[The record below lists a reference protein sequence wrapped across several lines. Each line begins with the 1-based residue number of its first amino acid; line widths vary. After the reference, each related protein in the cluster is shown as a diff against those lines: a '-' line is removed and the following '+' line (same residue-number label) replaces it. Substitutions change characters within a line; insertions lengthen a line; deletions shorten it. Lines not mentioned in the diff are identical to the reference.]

1 MKKVAING
9 FGRIG
14 RAFFRIAYGKG
25 NLDIVAINDPFIT
38 PEQARYLLTYDTVYH
53 RYGNKVEYY
62 KEKDVNGDIR
72 DQGII
77 ISGKRIPLLSER
89 DPENLPWGEMEI
101 DVVIESTGKFLT
113 RELASKHLQAGAK
126 KVLLSAPAKDDD
138 IPQIVYGVNT
148 DAYDREKD
156 LIISAASCTTN
167 SLAPVAYVLEKEFGI
182 EHALMSTV
190 HGYTAD
196 QRIVDA
202 PHGKFT
208 RGRTAAANIVPTT
221 TGAATA
227 TTKVIPSLDGKM
239 DGMAFRVPV
248 PTGSVTDFTALLK
261 VDVTKEAIN
270 DAIRSHAAGDLKG
283 ILDVANDPIVS
294 SDVVGETHAS
304 VFDPSWTKI
313 IGKRLVKVVTFYDNE
328 WGYTNQLVRV
338 AKIL

>member
-25 NLDIVAINDPFIT
+25 DLDIVAINDPFIT
-38 PEQARYLLTYDTVYH
+38 PEQARYLLKYDTVYH
-53 RYGNKVEYY
+53 RYDKEVEIVDGNLVI
-62 KEKDVNGDIR
+62 GDN
-72 DQGII
+72 
-77 ISGKRIPLLSER
+77 KPIPLLQEK
-89 DPENLPWGEMEI
+89 DPANLPWSEKGI
-101 DVVIESTGKFLT
+101 DVVIESTGHFLT

-126 KVLLSAPAKDDD
+126 KVLLSAPAKDKD

-148 DAYDREKD
+148 DAYDKAND

-182 EHALMSTV
+182 VHALMSTV

-202 PHGKFT
+202 AHGKFT

-227 TTKVIPSLDGKM
+227 TTKVIPSLKGKM

-248 PTGSVTDFTALLK
+248 PTGSVTDFTAVLK
-261 VDVTKEAIN
+261 VDVEPADIEEKMRDYAQ
-270 DAIRSHAAGDLKG
+270 GQLKDV
-283 ILDVANDPIVS
+283 LDVANDPIVS
-294 SDVVGETHAS
+294 SDIVGETHAS
-304 VFDPSWTKI
+304 VFDPSQTKVI
-313 IGKRLVKVVTFYDNE
+313 DHRLVKVVTFYDNE
-328 WGYTNQLVRV
+328 WGYTNQLIRV
-338 AKIL
+338 AKIF

>member
-25 NLDIVAINDPFIT
+25 DLDIVAINDPFIT
-38 PEQARYLLTYDTVYH
+38 PEQARYLLKYDTVYH
-53 RYGNKVEYY
+53 RYDKEVEIVDGKLVVGDNKP
-62 KEKDVNGDIR
+62 
-72 DQGII
+72 
-77 ISGKRIPLLSER
+77 IPLLQEK
-89 DPENLPWGEMEI
+89 DPMNLPWSEKGI
-101 DVVIESTGKFLT
+101 DVVIESTGHFLT

-126 KVLLSAPAKDDD
+126 KVLLSAPAKDKD

-148 DAYDREKD
+148 DAYDKAND

-182 EHALMSTV
+182 VHALMSTV

-202 PHGKFT
+202 AHGKFT

-227 TTKVIPSLDGKM
+227 TTKVIPSLKGKM

-248 PTGSVTDFTALLK
+248 PTGSVTDFTAVLK
-261 VDVTKEAIN
+261 VDVEPADIEEKMRDYAQ
-270 DAIRSHAAGDLKG
+270 GQLKDV
-283 ILDVANDPIVS
+283 LDVANDPIVS
-294 SDVVGETHAS
+294 SDIVGETHAS
-304 VFDPSWTKI
+304 VFDPSQTKVI
-313 IGKRLVKVVTFYDNE
+313 DHRLVKVVTFYDNE
-328 WGYTNQLVRV
+328 WGYTNQLIRV
-338 AKIL
+338 AKIF

>member
-14 RAFFRIAYGKG
+14 RAFFRISFGKG
-25 NLDIVAINDPFIT
+25 DLDIVAINDPFIS
-38 PEQARYLLTYDTVYH
+38 PEQARYLLMYDSVYH
-53 RYGNKVEYY
+53 RYDKKVEI
-62 KEKDVNGDIR
+62 KDGNLVVDGAI
-72 DQGII
+72 
-77 ISGKRIPLLSER
+77 IPLLREK
-89 DPENLPWGEMEI
+89 DPKDLPWGELGV

-113 RELASKHLQAGAK
+113 REKASLHLAGGAK
-126 KVLLSAPAKDDD
+126 KVLLSAPAKDAD

-148 DAYDREKD
+148 DAYDKEKD

-182 EHALMSTV
+182 VHALMSTV

-196 QRIVDA
+196 QKIVDA
-202 PHGKFT
+202 PHDKFT

-227 TTKVIPSLDGKM
+227 TTKVIPSLKGKM

-248 PTGSVTDFTALLK
+248 PTGSVTDFTAVLK
-261 VDVTKEAIN
+261 VDVKKEDVNQAMR
-270 DAIRSHAAGDLKG
+270 DYASGKKGKLVG

-294 SDVVGETHAS
+294 SDIVGETHAS
-304 VFDPSWTKI
+304 VFDPSWTKVI
-313 IGKRLVKVVTFYDNE
+313 DRRLVKVVTFYDNE

-338 AKIL
+338 ASDF

>member
-25 NLDIVAINDPFIT
+25 DLDIVAINDPFISA
-38 PEQARYLLTYDTVYH
+38 EQARYLLKYDSVYH
-53 RYGNKVEYY
+53 RYDREVEFYEKKDSDGN
-62 KEKDVNGDIR
+62 IT

-77 ISGKRIPLLSER
+77 VSGNEIPILREM
-89 DPENLPWGEMEI
+89 DPKDLPWGEIGI

-113 RELASKHLQAGAK
+113 REKASKHLAGGAK

-138 IPQIVYGVNT
+138 IPQIVYGVNN
-148 DAYDREKD
+148 DAYDKAND

-182 EHALMSTV
+182 VHALMSTV

-227 TTKVIPSLDGKM
+227 TTKVIPSLDRKM

-248 PTGSVTDFTALLK
+248 PTGSVTDFTAVLK
-261 VDVTKEAIN
+261 VDVEPADIEEKMRDYAK
-270 DAIRSHAAGDLKG
+270 GKLKG

-294 SDVVGETHAS
+294 SDIIGETHAS
-304 VFDPSWTKI
+304 VFDPSWTKVI
-313 IGKRLVKVVTFYDNE
+313 DHRLVKVVTFYDNE

>member
-14 RAFFRIAYGKG
+14 RAFFRISFGKG
-25 NLDIVAINDPFIT
+25 DLDIVAINDPFIS
-38 PEQARYLLTYDTVYH
+38 PEQVRYLLMYDSVYH
-53 RYGNKVEYY
+53 RYDKTVEIKDGNLVV
-62 KEKDVNGDIR
+62 DGAT
-72 DQGII
+72 
-77 ISGKRIPLLSER
+77 IPLLQKK
-89 DPENLPWGEMEI
+89 DPKDLPWGKLGV

-113 RELASKHLQAGAK
+113 REKASLHLAGGAK
-126 KVLLSAPAKDDD
+126 KVLLSAPAKDAD

-148 DAYDREKD
+148 DAYDKAKD

-182 EHALMSTV
+182 VHALMSTV

-196 QRIVDA
+196 QKIVDA
-202 PHGKFT
+202 PHDKFT

-227 TTKVIPSLDGKM
+227 TTKVIPSLAGKM

-248 PTGSVTDFTALLK
+248 PTGSVTDFTAVLK
-261 VDVTKEAIN
+261 VDVKKEDVNQAMR
-270 DAIRSHAAGDLKG
+270 DYASGKKGKLVG

-294 SDVVGETHAS
+294 SDIVGEAHAS
-304 VFDPSWTKI
+304 VFDPSWTKVM
-313 IGKRLVKVVTFYDNE
+313 GKRLVKVVTFYDNE

-338 AKIL
+338 ATDF

>member
-14 RAFFRIAYGKG
+14 RAFFRIAFGKG
-25 NLDIVAINDPFIT
+25 DLDIVAINDPFIS
-38 PEQARYLLTYDTVYH
+38 PEQARYLLMYDSVYH
-53 RYGNKVEYY
+53 RYEKKVEI
-62 KEKDVNGDIR
+62 KDGNLVVDGVT
-72 DQGII
+72 
-77 ISGKRIPLLSER
+77 IPLLQEK
-89 DPENLPWGEMEI
+89 DTVNLPWGKMGI

-113 RELASKHLQAGAK
+113 REKASLHLEGGAK
-126 KVLLSAPAKDDD
+126 KVLLSAPPKDAD
-138 IPQIVYGVNT
+138 IPQVVYGVNN
-148 DAYDREKD
+148 DAYDKEKD
-156 LIISAASCTTN
+156 LILSAASCTTN

-182 EHALMSTV
+182 VHALMSTV

-202 PHGKFT
+202 PHAKFT

-248 PTGSVTDFTALLK
+248 PTGSVTDFTAVLK
-261 VDVTKEAIN
+261 VDVTK
-270 DAIRSHAAGDLKG
+270 DAVNKAMRDYATGEKGNLKG

-294 SDVVGETHAS
+294 SDIVGETHAS
-304 VFDPSWTKI
+304 VFDPSWTKV
-313 IGKRLVKVVTFYDNE
+313 IGNRLVKVVTFYDNE

-338 AKIL
+338 ATDF

>member
-1 MKKVAING
+1 MN
-9 FGRIG
+9 
-14 RAFFRIAYGKG
+14 
-25 NLDIVAINDPFIT
+25 N
-38 PEQARYLLTYDTVYH
+38 
-53 RYGNKVEYY
+53 
-62 KEKDVNGDIR
+62 
-72 DQGII
+72 
-77 ISGKRIPLLSER
+77 
-89 DPENLPWGEMEI
+89 
-101 DVVIESTGKFLT
+101 
-113 RELASKHLQAGAK
+113 
-126 KVLLSAPAKDDD
+126 
-138 IPQIVYGVNT
+138 
-148 DAYDREKD
+148 DAYDKAND

-182 EHALMSTV
+182 VHALMSTV

-227 TTKVIPSLDGKM
+227 TTKVIPSLDRKM

-248 PTGSVTDFTALLK
+248 PTGSVTDFTAVLK
-261 VDVTKEAIN
+261 VDVEPADIEEKMRDYAK
-270 DAIRSHAAGDLKG
+270 GKLKG

-294 SDVVGETHAS
+294 SDIIGETHAS
-304 VFDPSWTKI
+304 VFDPSWTKVI
-313 IGKRLVKVVTFYDNE
+313 DHRLVKVVTFYDNE

>member
-14 RAFFRIAYGKG
+14 RAFFRMSFGKG
-25 NLDIVAINDPFIT
+25 NLDIVAINDPFIS
-38 PEQARYLLTYDTVYH
+38 PEQARYLLMYDSVYH
-53 RYGNKVEYY
+53 RYDKKVEI
-62 KEKDVNGDIR
+62 KDGNLVVDGVT
-72 DQGII
+72 
-77 ISGKRIPLLSER
+77 IPLLQEK
-89 DPENLPWGEMEI
+89 DPKDLPWGKLGI

-113 RELASKHLQAGAK
+113 REKASLHLSGGAK
-126 KVLLSAPAKDDD
+126 KVLLSAPAKDAD

-148 DAYDREKD
+148 DAYDKEKD

-182 EHALMSTV
+182 AHALMSTV

-196 QRIVDA
+196 QKIVDA
-202 PHGKFT
+202 PHSKFT

-227 TTKVIPSLDGKM
+227 TTKVIPSLKGKM

-248 PTGSVTDFTALLK
+248 PTGSVTDFTAVLK
-261 VDVTKEAIN
+261 VDVTKEDIN
-270 DAIRSHAAGDLKG
+270 QAMRDYATGKKGNLKG

-294 SDVVGETHAS
+294 SDIVGETHAS
-304 VFDPSWTKI
+304 VFDPSWTKVI
-313 IGKRLVKVVTFYDNE
+313 DKRLVKVVTFYDNE

-338 AKIL
+338 ATNF

>member
-14 RAFFRIAYGKG
+14 RAFFRISFGKG
-25 NLDIVAINDPFIT
+25 DLDIVAINDPFIS
-38 PEQARYLLTYDTVYH
+38 PEQARYLLMYDSVYH
-53 RYGNKVEYY
+53 RYDKKVEI
-62 KEKDVNGDIR
+62 KDGNLVVNGVT
-72 DQGII
+72 
-77 ISGKRIPLLSER
+77 IPLLQEK
-89 DPENLPWGEMEI
+89 DPKDLPWGELGV

-113 RELASKHLQAGAK
+113 REKASLHLAGGAK
-126 KVLLSAPAKDDD
+126 KVLLSAPAKDAD

-148 DAYDREKD
+148 DAYDKATD

-182 EHALMSTV
+182 AHALMSTV

-196 QRIVDA
+196 QKIVDA

-227 TTKVIPSLDGKM
+227 TTKVIPSLKGKM

-248 PTGSVTDFTALLK
+248 PTGSVTDFTAVMK
-261 VDVTKEAIN
+261 VDVDPEKIEKAMRDYASGRKGN
-270 DAIRSHAAGDLKG
+270 LKG

-294 SDVVGETHAS
+294 SDIVGETHAS
-304 VFDPSWTKI
+304 VFDPSWTKVI
-313 IGKRLVKVVTFYDNE
+313 DKRLVKVVTFYDNE

-338 AKIL
+338 ATDF

>member
-14 RAFFRIAYGKG
+14 RAFFRIAFGKG
-25 NLDIVAINDPFIT
+25 DLDIAAINDPFIS
-38 PEQARYLLTYDTVYH
+38 PDQARYLLMYDSVYH
-53 RYGNKVEYY
+53 RYDNKVE
-62 KEKDVNGDIR
+62 IR
-72 DQGII
+72 EGNLVVDGV
-77 ISGKRIPLLSER
+77 SIPLLSEKNPK
-89 DPENLPWGEMEI
+89 DLPWGKMGI

-113 RELASKHLQAGAK
+113 REKASLHLEGGAK
-126 KVLLSAPAKDDD
+126 KVLLSAPAKDKD
-138 IPQIVYGVNT
+138 IPQIVYGVNN
-148 DAYDREKD
+148 DAYDKKKD

-182 EHALMSTV
+182 VHALMSTV

-196 QRIVDA
+196 QKIVDA

-227 TTKVIPSLDGKM
+227 TTKVIPSLAGKM

-248 PTGSVTDFTALLK
+248 PTGSVTDFTAILK
-261 VDVTKEAIN
+261 VDVSPADIEEKMRKYAE
-270 DAIRSHAAGDLKG
+270 GDLKG

-294 SDVVGETHAS
+294 SDIVGETHAS
-304 VFDPSWTKI
+304 VFDPSWTKVI
-313 IGKRLVKVVTFYDNE
+313 DRRLVKVVTFYDNE

-338 AKIL
+338 AKIF

>member
-14 RAFFRIAYGKG
+14 RAFFRIAFGKG
-25 NLDIVAINDPFIT
+25 DLDIVAINDPFIT
-38 PEQARYLLTYDTVYH
+38 PEQARYLLKYDSVYH
-53 RYGNKVEYY
+53 RYDREVGVY
-62 KEKDVNGDIR
+62 KDGEE
-72 DQGII
+72 QGIVV
-77 ISGKRIPLLSER
+77 SEKRIPILREMNPK
-89 DPENLPWGEMEI
+89 DLPWEGKGI

-113 RELASKHLQAGAK
+113 REKASLHLAGGAK

-148 DAYDREKD
+148 DAYDKGKD
-156 LIISAASCTTN
+156 TIISAASCTTN

-182 EHALMSTV
+182 VHALMSTV

-196 QRIVDA
+196 QKIVDA
-202 PHGKFT
+202 PHNKFT

-227 TTKVIPSLDGKM
+227 TTKVIPSLAGKM

-261 VDVTKEAIN
+261 GDVTKEDIEKAMRDYASGKKGN
-270 DAIRSHAAGDLKG
+270 LKG

-294 SDVVGETHAS
+294 SDIVGETHAS
-304 VFDPSWTKI
+304 VFDPSWTKVI
-313 IGKRLVKVVTFYDNE
+313 DKRLVKVVTFYDNE

-338 AKIL
+338 ATAF

>member
-14 RAFFRIAYGKG
+14 RAFFRIAFG
-25 NLDIVAINDPFIT
+25 NGDLDIVAINDPFIT
-38 PEQARYLLTYDTVYH
+38 PEQARYLLKYDTVYH
-53 RYGNKVEYY
+53 RYDKKVEIDGNDLVIDGVHVPLL
-62 KEKDVNGDIR
+62 KEKDPQD
-72 DQGII
+72 
-77 ISGKRIPLLSER
+77 
-89 DPENLPWGEMEI
+89 LPWGEKKI
-101 DVVIESTGKFLT
+101 DVVIESTGQFLT
-113 RELASKHLQAGAK
+113 RELATKHLNAGAK
-126 KVLLSAPAKDDD
+126 KVLLSAPAKDED

-148 DAYDREKD
+148 GAYDKGKD

-182 EHALMSTV
+182 VHALMSTV

-196 QRIVDA
+196 QKIVDA
-202 PHGKFT
+202 PHSKFT

-227 TTKVIPSLDGKM
+227 TTKVIPSLAGKM

-248 PTGSVTDFTALLK
+248 PTGSVTDFTVVLK
-261 VDVTKEAIN
+261 VDVEPADIENKMREYAK
-270 DAIRSHAAGDLKG
+270 GELKDV
-283 ILDVANDPIVS
+283 LDVANDPIVS

-304 VFDPSWTKI
+304 VFDPSWTKVI
-313 IGKRLVKVVTFYDNE
+313 EKRLVKVVTFYDNE

-338 AKIL
+338 AKIF

>member
-25 NLDIVAINDPFIT
+25 DLDIVAINDPFIT
-38 PEQARYLLTYDTVYH
+38 PEQARYLLKYDTVYH
-53 RYGNKVEYY
+53 RYDKEVEIVDGNLVI
-62 KEKDVNGDIR
+62 GDN
-72 DQGII
+72 
-77 ISGKRIPLLSER
+77 KPIPLLQEK
-89 DPENLPWGEMEI
+89 DPVNLPWSEKGI
-101 DVVIESTGKFLT
+101 DVVIESTGHFLT

-126 KVLLSAPAKDDD
+126 KVLLSAPAKDKD

-148 DAYDREKD
+148 DAYDKAND

-182 EHALMSTV
+182 VHALMSTV

-202 PHGKFT
+202 AHGKFT

-227 TTKVIPSLDGKM
+227 TTKVIPSLKGKM

-248 PTGSVTDFTALLK
+248 PTGSVTDFTAVLK
-261 VDVTKEAIN
+261 VDVEPADIEEKMRDYAQ
-270 DAIRSHAAGDLKG
+270 GQLKDV
-283 ILDVANDPIVS
+283 LDVANDPIVS
-294 SDVVGETHAS
+294 SDIVGETHAS
-304 VFDPSWTKI
+304 VFDPSQTKVI
-313 IGKRLVKVVTFYDNE
+313 DHRLVKVVTFYDNE
-328 WGYTNQLVRV
+328 WGYTNQLIRV
-338 AKIL
+338 AKIF

>member
-25 NLDIVAINDPFIT
+25 DLDIVAINDPFIT
-38 PEQARYLLTYDTVYH
+38 PEQARYLLKYDTVYH
-53 RYGNKVEYY
+53 RYDKEVEIVDGNLVI
-62 KEKDVNGDIR
+62 GDN
-72 DQGII
+72 
-77 ISGKRIPLLSER
+77 KPIPLLQEK
-89 DPENLPWGEMEI
+89 DPANLPWSEKGI
-101 DVVIESTGKFLT
+101 DVVIESTGHFLT

-126 KVLLSAPAKDDD
+126 KVLLSAPAKDKD

-148 DAYDREKD
+148 DAYDKAND

-182 EHALMSTV
+182 VHALMSTV

-202 PHGKFT
+202 AHSKFT

-227 TTKVIPSLDGKM
+227 TTKVIPSLKGKM

-248 PTGSVTDFTALLK
+248 PTGSVTDFTAVLK
-261 VDVTKEAIN
+261 VDVEPADIEEKMRDYAQ
-270 DAIRSHAAGDLKG
+270 GQLKDV
-283 ILDVANDPIVS
+283 LDVANDPIVS
-294 SDVVGETHAS
+294 SDIVGETHAS
-304 VFDPSWTKI
+304 VFDPSQTKVI
-313 IGKRLVKVVTFYDNE
+313 DHRLVKVVTFYDNE
-328 WGYTNQLVRV
+328 WGYTNQLRRV
-338 AKIL
+338 AKIF

>member
-14 RAFFRIAYGKG
+14 RAFFRISFGKG
-25 NLDIVAINDPFIT
+25 DLDIVAINDPFIS
-38 PEQARYLLTYDTVYH
+38 PEQARYLLMYDSVYH
-53 RYGNKVEYY
+53 RYDKKVEI
-62 KEKDVNGDIR
+62 KDGNLVVNGVT
-72 DQGII
+72 
-77 ISGKRIPLLSER
+77 IPLLQEK
-89 DPENLPWGEMEI
+89 DPKDLPWGKLGI

-113 RELASKHLQAGAK
+113 REKASLHLAGGAK
-126 KVLLSAPAKDDD
+126 KVLLSAPAKDAD

-148 DAYDREKD
+148 DAYDKAKD

-182 EHALMSTV
+182 AHALMSTV

-196 QRIVDA
+196 QKIVDA

-227 TTKVIPSLDGKM
+227 TTKVIPSLAGKM

-248 PTGSVTDFTALLK
+248 PTGSVTDFTAVMK
-261 VDVTKEAIN
+261 VDVDPEKIEKAMRDYSTGRKGN
-270 DAIRSHAAGDLKG
+270 LKG

-294 SDVVGETHAS
+294 SDIVGETHAC
-304 VFDPSWTKI
+304 VFDPSWTKVI
-313 IGKRLVKVVTFYDNE
+313 DKRLVKVVTFYDNE

-338 AKIL
+338 ATDF

>member
-14 RAFFRIAYGKG
+14 RAFFRIAFGKG
-25 NLDIVAINDPFIT
+25 DLDVVAINDPFIS
-38 PEQARYLLTYDTVYH
+38 PEQARYLLMYDSVYH
-53 RYGNKVEYY
+53 RYDKKVEI
-62 KEKDVNGDIR
+62 EDGNLVVG
-72 DQGII
+72 GVT
-77 ISGKRIPLLSER
+77 IPLLQKK
-89 DPENLPWGEMEI
+89 DPKDLPWGELGV
-101 DVVIESTGKFLT
+101 DVVIESTGHFLT
-113 RELASKHLQAGAK
+113 RELATKHLQAGAK
-126 KVLLSAPAKDDD
+126 KVLLSAPAKDAD

-148 DAYDREKD
+148 DAYDKAKD

-182 EHALMSTV
+182 VHALMSTV

-196 QRIVDA
+196 QKIVDA
-202 PHGKFT
+202 PHDKFT

-227 TTKVIPSLDGKM
+227 TTKVIPSLAGKM

-248 PTGSVTDFTALLK
+248 PTGSVTDFTAVLK
-261 VDVTKEAIN
+261 VDVKKEDVNQAMR
-270 DAIRSHAAGDLKG
+270 DYASGKKGKLVG

-294 SDVVGETHAS
+294 SDIVGEAHAS
-304 VFDPSWTKI
+304 VFDPSWTKVM
-313 IGKRLVKVVTFYDNE
+313 GKRLVKVVTFYDNE

-338 AKIL
+338 ATDF

>member
-14 RAFFRIAYGKG
+14 RAFFRISFG
-25 NLDIVAINDPFIT
+25 NGDLDIVAINDPFIS
-38 PEQARYLLTYDTVYH
+38 PEQARYLLKYDSVYH
-53 RYGNKVEYY
+53 RYDKNVEIENGNLVV
-62 KEKDVNGDIR
+62 D
-72 DQGII
+72 GIT
-77 ISGKRIPLLSER
+77 IPLLQEK
-89 DPENLPWGEMEI
+89 DPKDLPWGELGI
-101 DVVIESTGKFLT
+101 DVVIESTGKFLS
-113 RELASKHLQAGAK
+113 REKASLHLAGGAK

-148 DAYDREKD
+148 DAYDKEKD

-182 EHALMSTV
+182 VHALMSTV

-196 QRIVDA
+196 QKIVDA

-227 TTKVIPSLDGKM
+227 TTKVIPSLAGKM

-261 VDVTKEAIN
+261 VDVTKDDVNKAMRDYATGKKGN
-270 DAIRSHAAGDLKG
+270 FKG
-283 ILDVANDPIVS
+283 ILDVAEDPIVS
-294 SDVVGETHAS
+294 SDIVGETHAS
-304 VFDPSWTKI
+304 VFDPSWTKV

-338 AKIL
+338 AIDF

>member
-25 NLDIVAINDPFIT
+25 DLEIVAINDPFIT
-38 PEQARYLLTYDTVYH
+38 PEQARYLLKYDTVYH
-53 RYGNKVEYY
+53 RYDKEVEIVGGKLVVGDNKP
-62 KEKDVNGDIR
+62 
-72 DQGII
+72 
-77 ISGKRIPLLSER
+77 IPLLQEK
-89 DPENLPWGEMEI
+89 DPVNLPWSEKGI
-101 DVVIESTGKFLT
+101 DVVIESTGHFLT

-126 KVLLSAPAKDDD
+126 KVLLSAPAKDKD
-138 IPQIVYGVNT
+138 IPQIVYGVNN
-148 DAYDREKD
+148 DAYDKAND

-182 EHALMSTV
+182 VHALMSTV

-227 TTKVIPSLDGKM
+227 TTKVIPSLDRKM

-248 PTGSVTDFTALLK
+248 PTGSVTDFTAVLK
-261 VDVTKEAIN
+261 VDVEPADIEQKMREYAN
-270 DAIRSHAAGDLKG
+270 GKLKD

-294 SDVVGETHAS
+294 SDIVGETHAS
-304 VFDPSWTKI
+304 VFDPSWTKVI
-313 IGKRLVKVVTFYDNE
+313 DHRLVKVVTFYDNE

-338 AKIL
+338 AKIF

>member
-14 RAFFRIAYGKG
+14 RAFFRIAFGKG
-25 NLDIVAINDPFIT
+25 DLDIVAINDPFIS
-38 PEQARYLLTYDTVYH
+38 PEQARYLLMYDSVYH
-53 RYGNKVEYY
+53 RYDQKVEVY
-62 KEKDVNGDIR
+62 KKGEEQGLVVSEKE
-72 DQGII
+72 
-77 ISGKRIPLLSER
+77 IPILREM
-89 DPENLPWGEMEI
+89 DPKNLPWGEKGI

-113 RELASKHLQAGAK
+113 REKASQHLTGGAK
-126 KVLLSAPAKDDD
+126 KVLLSAPAKDKD

-148 DAYDREKD
+148 DAYDKKND

-196 QRIVDA
+196 QKIVDA
-202 PHGKFT
+202 PHDKFT

-227 TTKVIPSLDGKM
+227 TTKVIPSLAGKM

-248 PTGSVTDFTALLK
+248 PTGSVTDFIAVLK
-261 VDVTKEAIN
+261 VDVTKDVVNNAMR
-270 DAIRSHAAGDLKG
+270 DYAAGKKGNLKG

-294 SDVVGETHAS
+294 SDIVGETHAS
-304 VFDPSWTKI
+304 VFDPSWTKV
-313 IGKRLVKVVTFYDNE
+313 IGNRLVKVVTFYDNE

-338 AKIL
+338 ATGF

>member
-25 NLDIVAINDPFIT
+25 DLDIVAINDPFIT
-38 PEQARYLLTYDTVYH
+38 PKQARYLLKYDTVYH
-53 RYGNKVEYY
+53 RYDKEVEIVDGNLVI
-62 KEKDVNGDIR
+62 GDN
-72 DQGII
+72 
-77 ISGKRIPLLSER
+77 KPIPLLQEK
-89 DPENLPWGEMEI
+89 DPVNLPWSEKGI
-101 DVVIESTGKFLT
+101 DVVIESTGHFLT

-126 KVLLSAPAKDDD
+126 KVLLSAPAKDKD

-148 DAYDREKD
+148 DAYDKAND

-182 EHALMSTV
+182 VHALMSTV

-202 PHGKFT
+202 AHGKFT

-227 TTKVIPSLDGKM
+227 TTKVIPSLKGKM

-248 PTGSVTDFTALLK
+248 PTGSVTDFTAVLK
-261 VDVTKEAIN
+261 VDVEPADIEEKMRDYAK
-270 DAIRSHAAGDLKG
+270 GQLKDV
-283 ILDVANDPIVS
+283 LDVANDPIVS
-294 SDVVGETHAS
+294 SDIVGETHAS
-304 VFDPSWTKI
+304 VFDPSQTKVI
-313 IGKRLVKVVTFYDNE
+313 DHRLVKVVTFYDNE
-328 WGYTNQLVRV
+328 WGYTNQLIRV
-338 AKIL
+338 AKIF

>member
-25 NLDIVAINDPFIT
+25 DLDIVAINDPFIS
-38 PEQARYLLTYDTVYH
+38 PEQARYLLKYDSVYH
-53 RYGNKVEYY
+53 RYDREVEVY
-62 KEKDVNGDIR
+62 KDLDKAGEVKE
-72 DQGII
+72 QGIS
-77 ISGKRIPLLSER
+77 ISGHEIPLLREK
-89 DPENLPWGEMEI
+89 DPSNLPWGKLGI
-101 DVVIESTGKFLT
+101 DVVIESTGQFLT
-113 RELASKHLQAGAK
+113 REKASLHLAGGAK
-126 KVLLSAPAKDDD
+126 KVLLSAPPKDAD

-148 DAYDREKD
+148 KAYDKAKD

-182 EHALMSTV
+182 VHALMSTV

-196 QRIVDA
+196 QKIVDA

-227 TTKVIPSLDGKM
+227 TTKVIPSLAGKM

-248 PTGSVTDFTALLK
+248 PTGSVTDFTAVLK
-261 VDVTKEAIN
+261 VDVTPEVVNEAMRKY
-270 DAIRSHAAGDLKG
+270 AKGELEG
-283 ILDVANDPIVS
+283 ILDVAEDPIVS
-294 SDVVGETHAS
+294 SDIVGETHAS
-304 VFDPSWTKI
+304 VFDPTATKVI
-313 IGKRLVKVVTFYDNE
+313 DKRFVKVVTFYDNE

-338 AKIL
+338 ATDF

>member
-14 RAFFRIAYGKG
+14 RAFFRISFGKG
-25 NLDIVAINDPFIT
+25 DLDIVAINDPFIS
-38 PEQARYLLTYDTVYH
+38 PEQARYLLMYDSVYH
-53 RYGNKVEYY
+53 RYDKKVEI
-62 KEKDVNGDIR
+62 KDGNLVVDGVT
-72 DQGII
+72 
-77 ISGKRIPLLSER
+77 IPLLQKK
-89 DPENLPWGEMEI
+89 DPKDLPWGKMGI

-113 RELASKHLQAGAK
+113 REKASLHLAGGAK
-126 KVLLSAPAKDDD
+126 KVLLSAPAKDAD

-148 DAYDREKD
+148 DAYNKATD

-182 EHALMSTV
+182 AHALMSTV

-196 QRIVDA
+196 QKIVDA

-227 TTKVIPSLDGKM
+227 TTKVIPSLKGKM

-248 PTGSVTDFTALLK
+248 PTGSVTDFTAVMK
-261 VDVTKEAIN
+261 VDVDPEKIEKAMRDYSTGRKGN
-270 DAIRSHAAGDLKG
+270 LKG

-294 SDVVGETHAS
+294 SDIVGETHAC
-304 VFDPSWTKI
+304 VFDPSWTKVI
-313 IGKRLVKVVTFYDNE
+313 DKRLVKVVTFYDNE

-338 AKIL
+338 ATDF

>member
-14 RAFFRIAYGKG
+14 RAFFRISFGKG
-25 NLDIVAINDPFIT
+25 DLDIVAINDPFIS
-38 PEQARYLLTYDTVYH
+38 PEQARYLLMYDSVYH
-53 RYGNKVEYY
+53 RYDKKVEI
-62 KEKDVNGDIR
+62 EDGNLVVG
-72 DQGII
+72 GVT
-77 ISGKRIPLLSER
+77 IPLLQKK
-89 DPENLPWGEMEI
+89 DPKDLPWGELGV
-101 DVVIESTGKFLT
+101 DVVIESTGHFLT
-113 RELASKHLQAGAK
+113 RELATKHLQAGAK
-126 KVLLSAPAKDDD
+126 KVLLSAPAKDAD

-148 DAYDREKD
+148 DAYDKAKD

-182 EHALMSTV
+182 VHALMSTV

-196 QRIVDA
+196 QKIVDA
-202 PHGKFT
+202 PHDKFT

-227 TTKVIPSLDGKM
+227 TTKVIPSLAGKM

-248 PTGSVTDFTALLK
+248 PTGSVTDFTAVLK
-261 VDVTKEAIN
+261 VDVKKEDVNQAMRN
-270 DAIRSHAAGDLKG
+270 YASGKKGKLVG

-294 SDVVGETHAS
+294 SDIVGEAHAS
-304 VFDPSWTKI
+304 VFDPSWTKVM
-313 IGKRLVKVVTFYDNE
+313 GKRLVKVVTFYDNE

-338 AKIL
+338 ATDF